1 MVHPTRRVERQDL
14 GVDVAEPVQAVI
26 AGGGGQTSVQG
37 RGVPALLGRQAIAVL
52 LAVLRVGC
60 IPSWPRRGRK
70 GIEVGI
76 VYEKAHAEVGRA
88 EEGGGRKM
96 TDGAFEEGQ
105 RK

>member
-1 MVHPTRRVERQDL
+1 MVHPTRRVERQGL
-14 GVDVAEPVQAVI
+14 GVDVAEPVRAVI

-37 RGVPALLGRQAIAVL
+37 RAAPALLGRQATAIL
-52 LAVLRVGC
+52 LAVLRVGY
-60 IPSWPRRGRK
+60 IPSWPRRK

-96 TDGAFEEGQ
+96 TDGALEEGQ